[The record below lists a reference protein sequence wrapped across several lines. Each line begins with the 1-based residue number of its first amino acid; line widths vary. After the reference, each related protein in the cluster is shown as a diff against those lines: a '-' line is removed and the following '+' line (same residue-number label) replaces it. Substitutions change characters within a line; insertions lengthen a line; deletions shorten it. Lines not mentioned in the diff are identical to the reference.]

1 MLVKRHVFEKLDAHP
16 AVKSF
21 ANDIGLPKD
30 LDQHLKTY
38 YDTAV
43 RENRYY
49 SEDWTFCE
57 NWRDL
62 GGKVWVDK
70 RVLLKHTGS
79 YAYDFAQQESLYK
92 SLHELAQKNIA
103 AAAPI
108 APEEPVEPRT
118 IVSSQSE

>member
-1 MLVKRHVFEKLDAHP
+1 
-16 AVKSF
+16 
-21 ANDIGLPKD
+21 
-30 LDQHLKTY
+30 
-38 YDTAV
+38 
-43 RENRYY
+43 
-49 SEDWTFCE
+49 
-57 NWRDL
+57 
-62 GGKVWVDK
+62 VDK